1 LKKAVNI
8 AFWAVFFMGF
18 FILWGFTLAEQGS
31 VRCAQLVVKIEVQ
44 DGMTFISQDDVET
57 LLRQTNLHPVGKSMA
72 DISIAEMEMRLDQIA
87 EVKKT
92 EVYKSIDG
100 NVYVKVKQRKPIV
113 RIMNANGS
121 SFYLDEEGFQMPLS
135 DNYTA
140 RVPLVSGY
148 INEPITE
155 MSADEIAASDL
166 LKGEMKSDDVFRLA
180 KFLKNNEF
188 WSAQIQ
194 QIHYNREGDI
204 ELIPSVGEHRIVFG
218 DLQHMEGKFNKL
230 MIFYKDGLNRTN
242 WNMYDTINVK
252 FKNQI
257 ICTKK

>member
-1 LKKAVNI
+1 MKRMLNI
-8 AFWAVFFMGF
+8 AFWVFFFMGF
-18 FILWGFTLAEQGS
+18 FILWGFTLSEQGS
-31 VRCAQLVVKIEVQ
+31 VRCNKFVVNIEVQ
-44 DGMTFISQDDVET
+44 EGMTFISQEDIET
-57 LLRQTNLHPVGKSMA
+57 MLKQVNLYPVGKEMNE
-72 DISIAEMEMRLDQIA
+72 ISISEIENRLDQIA

-113 RIMNANGS
+113 RIINANGT
-121 SFYLDEEGFQMPLS
+121 SFYLDEEGYQMPLS

-140 RVPLVSGY
+140 RVPLVNGY
-148 INEPITE
+148 INEPVTK
-155 MSADEIAASDL
+155 MSAVEIAKSDL
-166 LKGEMKSDDVFRLA
+166 LKDQMKTDDVYRLA
-180 KFLKNNEF
+180 KFIKRDEF

-194 QIHYNREGDI
+194 QIYYNHEGDI

-218 DLQHMEGKFNKL
+218 NLDRMEGKFNKL

-242 WNMYDTINVK
+242 WNIYDTINVK